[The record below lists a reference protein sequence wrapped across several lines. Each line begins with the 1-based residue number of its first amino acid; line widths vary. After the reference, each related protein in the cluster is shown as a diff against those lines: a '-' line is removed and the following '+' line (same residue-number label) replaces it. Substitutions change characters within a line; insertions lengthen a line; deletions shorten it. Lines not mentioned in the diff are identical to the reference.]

1 MIEITIHIRD
11 PAWPAALPEA
21 AAVARRAAA
30 AALEA
35 EAGLPGALE
44 LGVVL
49 ADDAFVRRLNKAW
62 RGQDRATDVLAF
74 PLHERPA
81 EAPPPAGALPLPLGD
96 VVVARETVQRDGA
109 ADGVALA
116 DRLSHLVVHG
126 VLHLLGHD
134 HHERGAARRM
144 RGLEARALSG
154 LGIGDPYA
162 TLCAADMPRDPR
174 SRRRNHERRRQTSV

>member
-1 MIEITIHIRD
+1 MIEIAIRIHD

-21 AAVARRAAA
+21 AAVARRAAS

-35 EAGLPGALE
+35 EADLPGAAA
-44 LGVVL
+44 LGVTL

-81 EAPPPAGALPLPLGD
+81 EAPPPAGAMPLLLGD
-96 VVVARETVQRDGA
+96 VVVARETVQRDSA
-109 ADGVALA
+109 ADRVTVA

-134 HHERGAARRM
+134 HGARDAARLM
-144 RGLEARALSG
+144 RGLETRVLSG

-162 TLCAADMPRDPR
+162 TLCTADMPRDPR
-174 SRRRNHERRRQTSV
+174 SRSRKHERRRQTSV